1 MCFGLEERWAKRHL
15 LCSCCRAA
23 PSLLHPRTSGAK
35 VVLSIDC
42 PLLIRNHC
50 PLCLHLFTMRKGDN
64 KRLWLSADTKSPKQH
79 DHDVSRAQL
88 PSVPSAPRVVP
99 LSTAGDMETALR
111 DVAGIGSAKL
121 GDTSKVMG
129 TSFISNKPCK
139 GLYPSRSGPRSIVYC
154 PTLKM

>member
-1 MCFGLEERWAKRHL
+1 
-15 LCSCCRAA
+15 
-23 PSLLHPRTSGAK
+23 
-35 VVLSIDC
+35 
-42 PLLIRNHC
+42 
-50 PLCLHLFTMRKGDN
+50 MRKGDN
-64 KRLWLSADTKSPKQH
+64 KRLWLSADIKSPKQH